1 MRVLLQRVRRAGVS
15 VEEESVADIGHGLL
29 LFVGVGTGDTEEQ
42 AEWLASKCA
51 GLRVFDDDD
60 GKSNESVI
68 DVGGS
73 ALVVPQFTLYA
84 DTSKG
89 RRPSFVSAADPEIAA
104 RLVDHFASA
113 LEGHGVPV
121 ERGRF
126 GAHMQVELT
135 NDGPVTILLER
146 EPAGAN

>member
-1 MRVLLQRVRRAGVS
+1 MRVLLQRVRRARVS
-15 VEEESVADIGHGLL
+15 VEEEPVADIGHGLL
-29 LFVGVGTGDTEEQ
+29 LFVGVGEGDTEEQ

-60 GKSNESVI
+60 GKSNYSVI
-68 DVGGS
+68 DVDGS

-89 RRPSFVSAADPEIAA
+89 RRPSFVSAAAPDIAD
-104 RLVDHFASA
+104 RLVTHFSGA
-113 LEGHGVPV
+113 LEAQGVPV

-126 GAHMQVELT
+126 GAHMMVDLT
-135 NDGPVTILLER
+135 NNGPVTIMLER
-146 EPAGAN
+146 EPDEAS